1 MKVIDLG
8 NGDSERVPDH
18 WQSLPLRRL
27 LKPGTE
33 GIKIGPFGSQL
44 KLGFMEDNAPYKVYG
59 QENVISND
67 FGIGEKFVGSDKFRE
82 LVACEISPGDVVVTM
97 MGTAGRCAVVPSCA
111 QRGIMDSHLLRLR
124 ANTSVLLPHFAA
136 LLLDKSSYVRYQLLR
151 AGKGSIMQGLNSL
164 ILKETILGIP
174 PIQEQHAILAFIDRE
189 ATRIDELIDKKRRLI
204 QLLDEQHYGELDSLL
219 FAPGQIENLFNRLLG
234 TDRHSMNEQDNLVR
248 LKFCLTSVEQ
258 GWSPQCYS
266 RPAEE
271 GEWGVLKA
279 GCANTGDFNPAEN
292 KALPPEIAPIPE
304 LEIASGDVIVSR
316 ANTRELL
323 GSAAYVYKTPAR
335 LLLCD
340 KLYRLRT
347 RQDRL
352 DPEFLALVLR
362 SKYIRY
368 QMEREATGSSAS
380 MQNIGQDTIKN
391 LLIPILSLPTQRKTV
406 LLYRRMQAV
415 RARITTEILRG
426 IECLQQYRESLITA
440 SVTGQIDTGKYSRK
454 EAAAVCQ

>member
-1 MKVIDLG
+1 MHVDLA
-8 NGDSERVPDH
+8 ETFM
-18 WQSLPLRRL
+18 RL
-27 LKPGTE
+27 L
-33 GIKIGPFGSQL
+33 
-44 KLGFMEDNAPYKVYG
+44 
-59 QENVISND
+59 
-67 FGIGEKFVGSDKFRE
+67 
-82 LVACEISPGDVVVTM
+82 
-97 MGTAGRCAVVPSCA
+97 
-111 QRGIMDSHLLRLR
+111 
-124 ANTSVLLPHFAA
+124 
-136 LLLDKSSYVRYQLLR
+136 
-151 AGKGSIMQGLNSL
+151 
-164 ILKETILGIP
+164 
-174 PIQEQHAILAFIDRE
+174 
-189 ATRIDELIDKKRRLI
+189 
-204 QLLDEQHYGELDSLL
+204 
-219 FAPGQIENLFNRLLG
+219 
-234 TDRHSMNEQDNLVR
+234 
-248 LKFCLTSVEQ
+248 
-258 GWSPQCYS
+258 
-266 RPAEE
+266 
-271 GEWGVLKA
+271 LKA

-323 GSAAYVYKTPAR
+323 GSAAYVYKTPER

-352 DPEFLALVLR
+352 DPEFLAVVLR